1 MDRLTTNIEGKT
13 EMICRFE
20 DCMTDEDICPYTN
33 ERDCPCMQAVIKKL
47 ARYEDAEERESKWI
61 PCSER
66 LPEESGT
73 YNITAFDG
81 GKYRTTNAMWQKRSE
96 SWNLKGRRAHWSVIA
111 WQPLPAPYQPK
122 GE

>member
-1 MDRLTTNIEGKT
+1 MERLTANIEGKA

-33 ERDCPCMQAVIKKL
+33 ERDCPCMQAVIEKL
-47 ARYEDAEERESKWI
+47 AQYEDAEERGNGWI

-66 LPEESGT
+66 FPEENSNVIACFAHGLVT
-73 YNITAFDG
+73 ELSFLDGLFHGIYDYN
-81 GKYRTTNAMWQKRSE
+81 TN
-96 SWNLKGRRAHWSVIA
+96 VIIA
-111 WQPLPAPYQPK
+111 WQPLPDPYQPK